1 MTPERKKWWDSLPK
15 REKMLREQILVV
27 KREIFMAK
35 YSLQLG
41 CFKPKAVKLIIAGMK
56 KQKVTLTALKHE
68 LDRTTTMVYTG
79 SFEGI
84 SPIYRCEKCGG
95 VVVDNWQWC
104 CPWCGR
110 EIKEWIESQKPGED
124 YSWLGNEMPL
134 AKKGVKK

>member
-1 MTPERKKWWDSLPK
+1 MTPKRKKWWNSLPVTQK
-15 REKMLREQILVV
+15 YLR
-27 KREIFMAK
+27 REISNLK
-35 YSLQLG
+35 YKRSEE
-41 CFKPKAVKLIIAGMK
+41 KLHASTTWSITIRRAALK
-56 KQKVTLTALKHE
+56 RINYYTAYIRALKHE

-110 EIKEWIESQKPGED
+110 EIKEWIESQKPGEV